1 MNATPCKHGQIM
13 VKDTEHIS
21 PRLINIALSGRGK
34 FAFSGSL
41 ALSLLFH
48 AALFSAA
55 VLLKENV
62 DRAPRKPAVIEIDLS
77 AIETPVVS
85 EAPPAPAPAEKRKA
99 AGRPANVSTGTAR
112 QNGRSAIRRAELKK
126 SDHPSGIFNPAKDK
140 TTTAGVTQAGA
151 PLPVAA
157 AKVPAAGEKAAE
169 SLSGA
174 GKEGVSERH
183 AEGSESRNGA
193 GHETKAALAEYS
205 RTVRALIERRKEYPL
220 AARKLGIQGSVVVS
234 FSLDRRGELQG
245 VSLAKSS
252 GNSMLDNAGIRAVRG
267 VGSFPP
273 PPGHAMR
280 GEVISFRIPV
290 RFNLATG

>member
-1 MNATPCKHGQIM
+1 MNATPCKQGQIM

-21 PRLINIALSGRGK
+21 PRLINIALGGRGK

-48 AALFSAA
+48 AALFSAV

-77 AIETPVVS
+77 AIETPDVS
-85 EAPPAPAPAEKRKA
+85 EAPPAPAPAKKRTA
-99 AGRPANVSTGTAR
+99 AGRPANPTGETAR
-112 QNGRSAIRRAELKK
+112 QNGRSAIRRAKLKK
-126 SDHPSGIFNPAKDK
+126 SDQTAGAFNPDKDK
-140 TTTAGVTQAGA
+140 TTTAGVAHAGA
-151 PLPVAA
+151 TLPVTA
-157 AKVPAAGEKAAE
+157 AKAPAAGEKAAGP
-169 SLSGA
+169 LSGA
-174 GKEGVSERH
+174 EKEGVSESH
-183 AEGSESRNGA
+183 AEASESRGGD
-193 GHETKAALAEYS
+193 GHGTKAALADYS

-220 AARKLGIQGSVVVS
+220 AARKLGIQGSVIVS